1 MKFLFLMLIT
11 CSFFHHGHGKL
22 CYAEPGMDTY
32 SNRHNDCCYPAEEDS
47 EYILAL
53 WRDCKN
59 VVGGV
64 EDIKLCMTNK
74 VIDRGEEAWVHCFC
88 GYIPLLC

>member
-11 CSFFHHGHGKL
+11 FSFFHHGHGKL

-47 EYILAL
+47 EYIL
-53 WRDCKN
+53 
-59 VVGGV
+59 
-64 EDIKLCMTNK
+64 
-74 VIDRGEEAWVHCFC
+74 GEF
-88 GYIPLLC
+88 